1 EADTSI
7 RTPDLDAAPRLI
19 AVEIEQRAIAG
30 TDGLAIDLNGKAG
43 VATAFAQEPALA
55 RRPAHV
61 ESPTLQLK
69 PSLQIRATVTTFDLR
84 RTFGSEAQAHAL
96 SVGVDMV
103 DDDGLRLQRQACVD
117 RQTE

>member
-1 EADTSI
+1 MPGAQRERLAKHPASEQVELGGLVPRQHRREADTSI

-69 PSLQIRATVTTFDLR
+69 PSLQIRATVTTCDLR
-84 RTFGSEAQAHAL
+84 RT
-96 SVGVDMV
+96 
-103 DDDGLRLQRQACVD
+103 
-117 RQTE
+117 